1 MHMIVLLI
9 DIGFLILN
17 VTCAIINRGTLI
29 GYMFT
34 ALVLW
39 QVFSA
44 ISAIKSVYE
53 ED

>member
-1 MHMIVLLI
+1 MHMIMLLI

-17 VTCAIINRGTLI
+17 VTCAIINRGTLV

-39 QVFSA
+39 QVFTA
-44 ISAIKSVYE
+44 VTAIKSVYE